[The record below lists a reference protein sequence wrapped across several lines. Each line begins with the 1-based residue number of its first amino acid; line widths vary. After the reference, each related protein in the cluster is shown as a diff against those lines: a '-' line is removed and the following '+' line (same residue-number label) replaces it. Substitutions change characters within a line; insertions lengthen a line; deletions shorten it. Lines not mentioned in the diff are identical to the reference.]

1 MKEARLAWCNERKH
15 WTLEDWKNIIF
26 SDETSII
33 LGGVRG
39 KWRVWRKK
47 DKTYHH
53 HCVVRRWKGKKEF
66 IWWSCFTWDIKGP
79 YHIWEKETVAERKA
93 IEVDL
98 KARNAERYES
108 DKAKW
113 ELEYAMQRIHI
124 TRNQPGPRVTF
135 KHNEDTGAY
144 IVKEGWGDINWYR
157 YQEKVLKPLL
167 LPFAKRCLELRPST
181 IVQEDKAPS
190 HNNRYAQEVFD
201 AWEIQRLLWPSNSPD
216 LNAIEPT
223 WFWMKRETTKKGP
236 ITSEAK
242 LRKEWIKYWNEMSQE
257 KIQAWIERIYYHVQE
272 IIDQESDNLYKEG
285 RNKGQSRQR
294 IY

>member
-1 MKEARLAWCNERKH
+1 VSGGRK
-15 WTLEDWKNIIF
+15 T
-26 SDETSII
+26 
-33 LGGVRG
+33 R
-39 KWRVWRKK
+39 R
-47 DKTYHH
+47 KTYHH

-124 TRNQPGPRVTF
+124 TRNQPGPRATF

-144 IVKEGWGDINWYR
+144 IVKERQGGINWYR

-201 AWEIQRLLWPSNSPD
+201 AWEIQRLLWPGNSPD
-216 LNAIEPT
+216 FNAIGPT
-223 WFWMKRETTKKGP
+223 
-236 ITSEAK
+236 
-242 LRKEWIKYWNEMSQE
+242 
-257 KIQAWIERIYYHVQE
+257 
-272 IIDQESDNLYKEG
+272 
-285 RNKGQSRQR
+285 
-294 IY
+294 